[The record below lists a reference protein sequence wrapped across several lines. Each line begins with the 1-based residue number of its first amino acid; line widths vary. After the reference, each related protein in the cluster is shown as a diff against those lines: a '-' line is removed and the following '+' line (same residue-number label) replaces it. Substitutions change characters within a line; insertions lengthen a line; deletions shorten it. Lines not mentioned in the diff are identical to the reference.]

1 MGYELDFSDQANKG
15 IAFHKKAGD
24 KAVLKK
30 LNALLEELIE
40 HPRTGTGQ
48 VEVLKHYSEETL
60 SRRINREH
68 RLVYRIREETVQVL
82 ILSTHGHY

>member
-1 MGYELDFSDQANKG
+1 MSYHIEFSTQAETD
-15 IAFHKKAGD
+15 IAILKKSGD

-30 LNALLEELIE
+30 LKSLLDELSE

-82 ILSTHGHY
+82 ILSAYGHY